1 MWEALRIL
9 NEVGVARVVVTD
21 VVRDGQM
28 TGSNRELLARVA
40 DATDARIIA
49 SGGVNSLSDIEAL
62 RALGIDGAIVGK
74 ALYQGAFSL
83 EDALVVAGCEEC

>member
-1 MWEALRIL
+1 MGGAAHPE
-9 NEVGVARVVVTD
+9 
-21 VVRDGQM
+21 
-28 TGSNRELLARVA
+28 SNRELLARVA

-83 EDALVVAGCEEC
+83 EDALVVAGYEEC